1 MSIQNRRVFG
11 LDLMRAIAILMVLF
25 SHVLIVFFK
34 SNNVVTNVFGFI
46 GLHGVEVFFALSG
59 FLIGTILLKTMSQEG
74 FSAKQVL
81 NFWTRRWFRT
91 LPLYFLILL
100 LNIILFYYIKND
112 FPEKIGLFPFFAQN
126 LITNHPFFFPE
137 AWSLSVEEYA
147 YLFSPIILWFCY
159 KIFKAKQ
166 KSFLLSTLLLIS
178 VCILTKAFFYLKHV
192 TEPLSIGYWDN
203 SLKEVVIYRLDAIY
217 YGFIIAYGHFYYI
230 NWLKNRRH
238 KLLIFGSVL
247 LVINHMLFMMSST
260 QEEHSFYI
268 DVLFL
273 PLNSITIC
281 MFLPYLYYLKCS
293 FRLIENIIYKI
304 SIYSYSIYLLHY
316 TFILGLMTLILPFER
331 FTLLQRIGY
340 VFVYLV
346 ITYVLSYVIYKYFE
360 TPLTNLRDSNRVK
373 NLFKMK

>member
-25 SHVLIVFFK
+25 SHVFIVFFK

-46 GLHGVEVFFALSG
+46 GLHGVEVFFVLSG

-112 FPEKIGLFPFFAQN
+112 FPEKIGQFPVFAQN

-147 YLFSPIILWFCY
+147 YLFSPIILWVCY
-159 KIFKAKQ
+159 YIFKTKQ
-166 KSFLLSTLLLIS
+166 KSFLFSTVLLIS
-178 VCILTKAFFYLKHV
+178 VCILTKVFFYLKHE
-192 TEPLSIGYWDN
+192 TEPLSIEYWDN

-217 YGFIIAYGHFYYI
+217 YGFIIAYGHFYYV
-230 NWLKNRRH
+230 NWLKNRRC
-238 KLLIFGSVL
+238 KLLIFGSML
-247 LVINHMLFMMSST
+247 LIINHMLFMISST
-260 QEEHSFYI
+260 QEEHSFYL

-293 FRLIENIIYKI
+293 FRLIESVIYKI

-316 TFILGLMTLILPFER
+316 TFILGLMTLIFPFER

-340 VFVYLV
+340 VFMYLV
-346 ITYVLSYVIYKYFE
+346 ITYVLSCVIYKYFE
-360 TPLTNLRDSNRVK
+360 TPLTNLRDSNWVK
-373 NLFKMK
+373 NLFKVK